1 MGVYKPQE
9 IVHLILGSFYIVVLA
24 LIPSSDH
31 FELNSALFVIGYVGQ
46 DVILP
51 CQSSSGALPQNVEVQ
66 WKKTVDDNTEN
77 IYQFTAFTS
86 QETFGQ
92 GYESRAVFAT
102 EGLDTGNVSLMLKMA
117 KKSDEGSYSCIVKT
131 KDWGAQTQTVLV
143 VESSKGNSTS
153 ENYCSCTAFW
163 VMFVFLLLALLAL
176 AVTVWAVIYKGAREK
191 ETLSRNEE
199 QSAKEE
205 KGEIKEEEEGLF
217 PENRTLQEEKR
228 TIKRKQKI
236 AGGKRTTVLQENRK
250 LQEEKV
256 DVVFDPESAPSQ
268 PEVSRVRKSVSD
280 TGNISKLFYYS
291 DMLTLHTFIVA
302 AHSFSED
309 K

>member
-1 MGVYKPQE
+1 P
-9 IVHLILGSFYIVVLA
+9 
-24 LIPSSDH
+24 DH

-77 IYQFTAFTS
+77 IYQFTAFTG

-92 GYESRAVFAT
+92 GYDSRAVFAT

-153 ENYCSCTAFW
+153 ENSCSSTAFW
-163 VMFVFLLLALLAL
+163 VTLVFLLLALLAL
-176 AVTVWAVIYKGAREK
+176 AVTVWTFKHKG
-191 ETLSRNEE
+191 
-199 QSAKEE
+199 
-205 KGEIKEEEEGLF
+205 
-217 PENRTLQEEKR
+217 
-228 TIKRKQKI
+228 TI
-236 AGGKRTTVLQENRK
+236 
-250 LQEEKV
+250 
-256 DVVFDPESAPSQ
+256 
-268 PEVSRVRKSVSD
+268 
-280 TGNISKLFYYS
+280 
-291 DMLTLHTFIVA
+291 
-302 AHSFSED
+302 
-309 K
+309 